1 MSPNRSLALETRA
14 MEESRTSSFTSPTTT
29 ADEGDELLG
38 WKTQLRSPCMMQGGW
53 SVSHLH
59 DKPFVGPFGTQLLNI
74 FDLVWCSGDVGH
86 ISNAAGESLKQGPR
100 NLFWRL
106 VGFLTL
112 HASRRERWEVRRSG
126 QMVAECLVCNLE
138 ATAPVACTHAAW
150 GAEPTHLQWPWGL
163 PLKDQPL
170 LLRAVLAIPL
180 GFMQGVIILLAW
192 DQYLERKN
200 HESGGQD
207 WNYPPEEP
215 FMRTSWSMEQH
226 FLSTMAII
234 VFLSCGF
241 GIVELDFCCSKTVSK
256 RMRTWYEFLHLY
268 FRVSEFVVRTLL
280 HVAFLVLTRW
290 LVSWWWCPFVIGNFF
305 FQFMV
310 VLIHGGDESKL
321 TVRLLCCYPCAWVNV
336 FFFVDSPYKRRAA
349 RKISFWFEA
358 RFFWELLLLPLL
370 AYLALW
376 SVDRVDDLE
385 KIITVHPWMFQI
397 LIFNVLSYI
406 ILRIYMNYSICRQMN
421 LTDIYTPSEEGDKD
435 SLTALETFWADPA
448 ALKRIQNR
456 MFPETFGTNFATV
469 RELTRAASADIDL
482 NRPDVD
488 GNTPLMLAARQG
500 HAKVCELLMHRGAFV
515 SIPQQGGKGMRNWT
529 SMATCRSWTALH
541 MAAWH
546 NHAKVIKV
554 FVINGACSEDNM
566 SAVVRAVS
574 NVPFSRWPAKEFQVT
589 RPETSNGIGSS
600 LKSVEW
606 GLTHISGE
614 TKSFPVGWL
623 ERDTGPLCATSGLMV
638 QESQYLDTHGDT
650 PLHIAARAGAL
661 EAAKVL
667 IAHWPQWLVTL
678 NAQNK
683 RPQELAVLKG
693 LQQMLAPGSSWFGAN
708 MEDWAV
714 AGQWKSVFRRGVVS
728 WFFSAASEH
737 VWLSVPLHISRKRVQ
752 LRAPGICSYVAAS
765 CGGALGR
772 MCLITGQDQEE
783 QEEDWGKGLMVRI
796 PGAVVK
802 AMIGEGAYG
811 QVFRAKHRRRDVL
824 YAVKVFK
831 TPRDRPASPEVA
843 RECDV
848 GTLIHQTP
856 HPCIVRLY
864 MVTFDEDSGH
874 YTLVMEFCPSNLFQR
889 VHSATLQN
897 MAKGLPYKPPPQT
910 LDWLGQVFLGLEH
923 MHKRLNILFR
933 DLKPGNVILDSAQ
946 CAKLADFG
954 SGRVGPSAGTFSF
967 GHPAGTVGYCA
978 PEVLGGMPHDERA
991 DLYSLGVLTWLLF
1004 TGGMPGSSQPPVQP
1018 RAEVHQHLY
1027 DWLLLRKCLED
1038 SGQRQT
1044 LRITALQASDNF
1056 PPFQGV
1062 SASDLAQQAAEA
1074 RDCGSVAAVTHRDL
1088 SAGTRRPDER
1098 HQ

>member
-1 MSPNRSLALETRA
+1 
-14 MEESRTSSFTSPTTT
+14 MEKRERESTTSSFTSPTST
-29 ADEGDELLG
+29 ADEGD
-38 WKTQLRSPCMMQGGW
+38 GG
-53 SVSHLH
+53 
-59 DKPFVGPFGTQLLNI
+59 Q
-74 FDLVWCSGDVGH
+74 
-86 ISNAAGESLKQGPR
+86 
-100 NLFWRL
+100 NLFRRL

-112 HASRRERWEVRRSG
+112 HVLALLADVATLIDFLYGANHQLMLFLSG
-126 QMVAECLVCNLE
+126 PIILSGLV
-138 ATAPVACTHAAW
+138 CTHAAW
-150 GAEPTHLQWPWGL
+150 GAEPTQLQWPWGL

-170 LLRAVLAIPL
+170 LLRAVLSIPL

-200 HESGGQD
+200 HHETGSQD
-207 WNYPPEEP
+207 KWNRYHCKAVASLCEGLPVFSTIIYAAWRMNYPPEKP
-215 FMRTSWSMEQH
+215 VMSTSWPMEQY
-226 FLSTMAII
+226 FLSTMALIE
-234 VFLSCGF
+234 FFSCGF

-256 RMRTWYEFLHLY
+256 RMRTTKWYEFLHFY

-290 LVSWWWCPFVIGNFF
+290 LVSWWWCPFVFGNLV

-310 VLIHGGDESKL
+310 VLIHGGDESKT
-321 TVRLLCCYPCAWVNV
+321 TVRLLCGLACAWVNI

-358 RFFWELLLLPLL
+358 RFFSELLLLPML
-370 AYLALW
+370 AYFVLW
-376 SVDRVDDLE
+376 SHDRVDDLE
-385 KIITVHPWMFQI
+385 KIVTLHLWIFQ
-397 LIFNVLSYI
+397 LMIFTILSYI
-406 ILRIYMNYSICRQMN
+406 ILRIYMHYTLCRQMN
-421 LTDIYTPSEEGDKD
+421 LIDIYTPSEEGDKEKVQEVMD
-435 SLTALETFWADPA
+435 ALVAE
-448 ALKRIQNR
+448 
-456 MFPETFGTNFATV
+456 V

-488 GNTPLMLAARQG
+488 GNTPLMLATRQG
-500 HAKVCELLMHRGAFV
+500 HAKVCELLVHRGAFV
-515 SIPQQGGKGMRNWT
+515 SITQQGNKGMRNWT
-529 SMATCRSWTALH
+529 SLAICRSWTALH

-554 FVINGACSEDNM
+554 LVINGACTED
-566 SAVVRAVS
+566 
-574 NVPFSRWPAKEFQVT
+574 
-589 RPETSNGIGSS
+589 
-600 LKSVEW
+600 
-606 GLTHISGE
+606 
-614 TKSFPVGWL
+614 
-623 ERDTGPLCATSGLMV
+623 
-638 QESQYLDTHGDT
+638 SQYLDTNGDT

-667 IAHWPQWLVTL
+667 IVHWPQWLLTL

-693 LQQMLAPGSSWFGAN
+693 LQRMLAPGSSWFGTGTSGV
-708 MEDWAV
+708 EESQV
-714 AGQWKSVFRRGVVS
+714 GSFRPVLSTSRVS
-728 WFFSAASEH
+728 INQ
-737 VWLSVPLHISRKRVQ
+737 VWLSVPLHISRKRVH
-752 LRAPGICSYVAAS
+752 LVAPGICSYVAAS

-772 MCLITGQDQEE
+772 LCLTTQQDQEE
-783 QEEDWGKGLMVRI
+783 QEEEIVLSDLVPIDRMGNQVAL
-796 PGAVVK
+796 PQ

-897 MAKGLPYKPPPQT
+897 MAKGLTYKPPPQT

-923 MHKRLNILFR
+923 MHKRLNVLFR

-954 SGRVGPSAGTFSF
+954 AGRVGPSAGHYSF

-991 DLYSLGVLTWLLF
+991 DFYSLGVLTWLLF
-1004 TGGMPGSSQPPVQP
+1004 TGGMPGSQPPVQP
-1018 RAEVHQHLY
+1018 RPEVHQHLY
-1027 DWLLLRKCLED
+1027 DWLLLRKCLD
-1038 SGQRQT
+1038 
-1044 LRITALQASDNF
+1044 DNF

-1074 RDCGSVAAVTHRDL
+1074 RDCVHLLVQPPEKRMRHSDL
-1088 SAGTRRPDER
+1088 RAHALLEPLELPTYDAGPKQVESWLEER
-1098 HQ
+1098 GFAKGQR